1 MNPTDF
7 IIAKYK
13 SGNFTEISIMDV
25 RSSFSNKEVHLRNTE
40 CMTVMV
46 SHNEKD
52 IKSVV
57 RSFSTVGVY
66 GQPFPLLL
74 DCVKK
79 AAKCLLDKREVLYV
93 NILADHEGLL
103 GEFLSIG
110 YPDKMRKLRFFTNFL
125 KFQNTI
131 DKVMEYKEV
140 TFQVDMNLSES
151 TYKPAK
157 KTDVVEFTERI
168 AGDIYNL
175 TVKGNTFKF
184 SVNNESFVAIGTDN
198 CVIDYKPKNPE
209 FYKYL
214 MIWNEFSNK
223 HGLDL
228 FLSIKEDEEEET
240 AETKGGKCKGM
251 IMCLAPPNK
260 ESESEFRR
268 FYSTF
273 VIMSKYK
280 LLDGEPHNC
289 LWALIILESFFPDIE
304 RKDLAREKI
313 KKFFDSC
320 KEFQLAETDEGYF
333 FKWLGK
339 NKKLNKGSLMRA
351 IQKYADKNNLTP
363 EKGFW
368 KQVTQA
374 LNRADKK
381 KKLLISKDSSLLGK
395 NQNWQFS
402 WNTNMLL

>member
-1 MNPTDF
+1 MNPIDF

-25 RSSFSNKEVHLRNTE
+25 RSSFSNKEVHLRNGE
-40 CMTVMV
+40 CMTVMI

-52 IKSVV
+52 IKSVG
-57 RSFSTVGVY
+57 RSFYTVGIY

-74 DCVKK
+74 DCVKR
-79 AAKCLLDKREVLYV
+79 AAKCLLDKREVLFV

-110 YPDKMRKLRFFTNFL
+110 YPDKLRKLRFFTNFM

-131 DKVMEYKEV
+131 DKVMEYKEMN
-140 TFQVDMNLSES
+140 FQIDMNLSES
-151 TYKPAK
+151 TYKAAK
-157 KTDVVEFTERI
+157 ETDIVEFVERI
-168 AGDIYNL
+168 SGDMYKL

-198 CVIDYKPKNPE
+198 CIIDFKPKSPE

-223 HGLDL
+223 NGLDL
-228 FLSIKEDEEEET
+228 FLSMKEEGDDQT
-240 AETKGGKCKGM
+240 DQRRPCKGM
-251 IMCLAPPNK
+251 ILCLAPPNK
-260 ESESEFRR
+260 ESEGEFRR
-268 FYSTF
+268 FFSTF

-280 LLDGEPHNC
+280 LLDGEPHSC
-289 LWALIILESFFPDIE
+289 LWALLILESFFPEIE
-304 RKDLAREKI
+304 RKDLIKEKI

-320 KEFQLAETDEGYF
+320 KDFELSDTEQGYF
-333 FKWLGK
+333 FRWIGK
-339 NKKLNKGSLMRA
+339 NKKLGRESLMRA
-351 IQKYADKNNLTP
+351 IQKYADKNDLAP

-368 KQVTQA
+368 KQVSKA
-374 LNRADKK
+374 LNQVDRKK
-381 KKLLISKDSSLLGK
+381 KALISKDSYLLGK
-395 NQNWQFS
+395 NETWQS
-402 WNTNMLL
+402 SLKTDMLL